1 MYPDNTTLFYL
12 KSVSMQ
18 EHFVFLGD
26 VYIQPQLSKMDFLS
40 TRDYDSLLLSSNCKL
55 IYQVARKQFF
65 SSSMLSDPF

>member
-1 MYPDNTTLFYL
+1 MYPDNITLFYL

-40 TRDYDSLLLSSNCKL
+40 SNCKL
-55 IYQVARKQFF
+55 VYQVARKQFF
-65 SSSMLSDPF
+65 FLIDVIRSFLNIKISIG